1 MESWR
6 VTFVCM
12 LTTGWVYAKE
22 ENKGWILNS
31 PEFHCDSQCKSNL
44 YAPSTSVDTTDCEQ
58 ANILTMDA
66 TKAFH
71 LSLCTRRK
79 NGSLVLTT
87 TKIPRKDYR
96 ISCRPSDDRMGWYRG
111 WQSLTFNGFPCIR
124 WDEAPVKFP
133 LHSFYNVSAPSVDY
147 TTLKVFST
155 TLTQHENYCR
165 NPDNH
170 PHGPWCF
177 YNQDTGRG
185 RPPVMKRAPCFHTCI
200 TDIKKLC
207 LAKAFFPYYQ
217 TPYWSEGAPRSPV
230 DPRRLREVS
239 DQNLKAF
246 NDRVDLTDILDV
258 PAVIRAIGQATP
270 LYSITLTTRH
280 LAQARQAGNAVVV
293 RKKCHQTGIRTLIAG
308 PWTPVRDD
316 SLKLYEDSFED
327 KKRVAE
333 GFQDFLRAQFLAGRQ
348 GIDKPWKPCFTACED
363 NTFTC
368 WPMQTAAAANQRL
381 FYFGFKETTAN
392 QRLCL
397 KWTEVQLNW
406 AEALQVFYYDELFT
420 VHGQPNRFMD
430 GGGRLLHSPV
440 CLDLARLIGRDK
452 SLNAVKPG
460 PYREYLMEVFKQMYW
475 EGPGCFSWTDESQQ
489 YVEYAPCFRPCP
501 CNTPSMTAPFKPYR
515 DMCQSDNGDFEPCT
529 ARRVSRKI
537 HIREHDDRLAL
548 PPRADLSGVTT
559 PLMLIVAAGIG
570 CLLLSSYEEVISFYR
585 FVLRR

>member
-316 SLKLYEDSFED
+316 SLKLYED
-327 KKRVAE
+327 R
-333 GFQDFLRAQFLAGRQ
+333 
-348 GIDKPWKPCFTACED
+348 
-363 NTFTC
+363 C

>member
-1 MESWR
+1 
-6 VTFVCM
+6 
-12 LTTGWVYAKE
+12 
-22 ENKGWILNS
+22 
-31 PEFHCDSQCKSNL
+31 
-44 YAPSTSVDTTDCEQ
+44 
-58 ANILTMDA
+58 
-66 TKAFH
+66 
-71 LSLCTRRK
+71 
-79 NGSLVLTT
+79 
-87 TKIPRKDYR
+87 
-96 ISCRPSDDRMGWYRG
+96 
-111 WQSLTFNGFPCIR
+111 
-124 WDEAPVKFP
+124 
-133 LHSFYNVSAPSVDY
+133 
-147 TTLKVFST
+147 
-155 TLTQHENYCR
+155 
-165 NPDNH
+165 
-170 PHGPWCF
+170 
-177 YNQDTGRG
+177 
-185 RPPVMKRAPCFHTCI
+185 MKRAPCFHTCI

-217 TPYWSEGAPRSPV
+217 TPYWSE
-230 DPRRLREVS
+230 
-239 DQNLKAF
+239 
-246 NDRVDLTDILDV
+246 DLTDILDV
-258 PAVIRAIGQATP
+258 PAVIGAIGQATP

-293 RKKCHQTGIRTLIAG
+293 RKN
-308 PWTPVRDD
+308 
-316 SLKLYEDSFED
+316 FED

-397 KWTEVQLNW
+397 KWTE
-406 AEALQVFYYDELFT
+406 
-420 VHGQPNRFMD
+420 
-430 GGGRLLHSPV
+430 
-440 CLDLARLIGRDK
+440 
-452 SLNAVKPG
+452 
-460 PYREYLMEVFKQMYW
+460 
-475 EGPGCFSWTDESQQ
+475 Q

-570 CLLLSSYEEVISFYR
+570 CESYVKSFIKKAKHKITIEFALQYKFEGEHCDVVILTVPDAPQR
-585 FVLRR
+585 